1 MTEHGVRQES
11 ADGVVRVTLD
21 RPERGNALDA
31 ATVERLLEAVRKA
44 EAEGARLLILDGA
57 GRSFCTGFDLGGLD
71 EASDGDLLWRFV
83 RIELLLQRIYHAPFA
98 TLALAKGNVFGAG
111 ADLFCACQHRITA
124 PDARLLFPGVRFG
137 LLLGTRRLA
146 ARVGP
151 DTARALLSRR
161 VPIDAETARR
171 VGLSDRTEPPEAWAD
186 AVEEIRSAA
195 FALESGVT
203 ARINAVTRT
212 DTRALDMADLVA
224 SACQPGLGDRIRAYV
239 RSLRKA

>member
-1 MTEHGVRQES
+1 MVTRR
-11 ADGVVRVTLD
+11 APIRARVT
-21 RPERGNALDA
+21 
-31 ATVERLLEAVRKA
+31 
-44 EAEGARLLILDGA
+44 
-57 GRSFCTGFDLGGLD
+57 
-71 EASDGDLLWRFV
+71 
-83 RIELLLQRIYHAPFA
+83 
-98 TLALAKGNVFGAG
+98 AK
-111 ADLFCACQHRITA
+111 
-124 PDARLLFPGVRFG
+124 ARLLFPDLRFG

-186 AVEEIRSAA
+186 AIEEIRSAV

-203 ARINAVTRT
+203 ARINAATRT
-212 DTRALDMADLVA
+212 DTRALDMADLVV
-224 SACQPGLGDRIRAYV
+224 SACRPGLGDRIRAYV